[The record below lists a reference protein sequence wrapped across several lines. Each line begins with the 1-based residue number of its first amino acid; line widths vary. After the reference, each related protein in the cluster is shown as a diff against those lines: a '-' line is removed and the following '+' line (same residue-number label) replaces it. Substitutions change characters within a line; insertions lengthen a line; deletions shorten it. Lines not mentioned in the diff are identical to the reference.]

1 MMVRHEQFDSHA
13 ELYRVLGN
21 AKRIAII
28 RLLQKGEMPVD
39 EIAKNSGISKS
50 NVSQHLMHLRYA
62 RVVKTRKE
70 GTNVYYRIANESI
83 YKLCELIDKI
93 VNS

>member
-1 MMVRHEQFDSHA
+1 MVRHEQFDPHA
-13 ELYRVLGN
+13 ELYKVLGN

-28 RLLQKGEMPVD
+28 RLLQKGEMAVD
-39 EIAKNSGISKS
+39 DIAKNSGISKS

-70 GTNVYYRIANESI
+70 GTSVYYRIANEDI
-83 YKLCELIDKI
+83 HKLCGVIDKM
-93 VNS
+93 VSSQ